1 MSASD
6 VEFGRITILGLGLI
20 GGSLA
25 RALKKRGAVREV
37 VGWGHR
43 EASLQQGVQLGVI
56 DSFSLDL
63 AEAIRDA
70 DVVVIST
77 PTLIAEQLLQ
87 KLADVGCTALITD
100 VASVKGNLLRAA
112 QRIYGEVP
120 SNLVLGHPIAG
131 SEKSGVTAAKAELF
145 VNHKVILTPTAT
157 TSTTACEK
165 IRRMWELTGA
175 EVIAMPVEQHDAILA
190 STSHLPHVLAYTLV
204 DALAGQSEQRDIFR
218 FAAGGFR
225 DFTRIASSD
234 PQMWHDIALA
244 NRDALLNSIDLFM
257 THLSQVRSAIEQ
269 QDGQALLQTFQ
280 RAKQARDD
288 FAAMLV
294 SNTTKNLEP

>member
-1 MSASD
+1 MSAEGA
-6 VEFGRITILGLGLI
+6 EFGRITILGLGLI

-25 RALKKRGAVREV
+25 RALKKRGAVGEV

-43 EASLQQGVQLGVI
+43 EASLQQGMQLGVI
-56 DSFSLDL
+56 DRFSLDL
-63 AEAIRDA
+63 AEAILDA
-70 DVVVIST
+70 DVVVIAT
-77 PTLIAEQLLQ
+77 PTLISEDLLQ
-87 KLADVGCTALITD
+87 QLANVGCKALITD

-112 QRIYGEVP
+112 QRIFGEVP
-120 SNLVLGHPIAG
+120 ANLVLGHPIAG

-145 VNHKVILTPTAT
+145 VNHKVIITPTAT
-157 TSTTACEK
+157 TAADACEK
-165 IRRMWELTGA
+165 IRRLWELTGA
-175 EVIAMPVEQHDAILA
+175 DVVSMSVEQHDAILA

-204 DALAGQSEQRDIFR
+204 DALASQQSQRDIFR

-244 NRDALLNSIDLFM
+244 NRDALLNSIDLF
-257 THLSQVRSAIEQ
+257 TAHLTEVRTAIEQ
-269 QDGQALLQTFQ
+269 QDGKTLLQTFQ

-288 FAAMLV
+288 FAAMLA